1 MKSLYIES
9 CYIRSWG
16 MNMRA
21 ETGHNNHQ

>member
-9 CYIRSWG
+9 CYIRSWM